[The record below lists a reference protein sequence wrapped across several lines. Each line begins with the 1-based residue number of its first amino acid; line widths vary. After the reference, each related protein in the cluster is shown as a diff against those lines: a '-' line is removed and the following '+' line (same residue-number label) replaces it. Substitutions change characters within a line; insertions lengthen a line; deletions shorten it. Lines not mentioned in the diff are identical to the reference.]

1 VIRLRRPS
9 WFAVALTL
17 AGMAIFV
24 RLGVW
29 QLDRA
34 DYKEQLLRRF
44 ATASSAP
51 LHDFA
56 SVQSGAPADSDPH
69 VRVRGRFVPDRY
81 YLIDDQIHAVRVG
94 TLVYAPF
101 QPQDGQ
107 RLLLVDLGFLAHAG
121 GNDRQPHLPPLPAAE
136 TTLTGLYAP
145 PPATGLRLG
154 GNALAKQSRWPKTA
168 VYLDLD
174 QVASDLHTS
183 LYPRVLLLDPDP
195 ATPYL
200 RQWTPATMPPARH
213 RGYAFQWFS
222 FALAALVIFLI
233 LHRRRDPKPDDD
245 SEHDHNDHA

>member
-1 VIRLRRPS
+1 MIRLRRPS
-9 WFAVALTL
+9 WFAMALTL

-29 QLDRA
+29 QLHRA

-69 VRVRGRFVPDRY
+69 LRVRGRFLADRY
-81 YLIDDQIHAVRVG
+81 YLVDDQIHADRVG

-101 QPQDGQ
+101 QPQGEQ
-107 RLLLVDLGFLAHAG
+107 RLLLVDLGFLAHPG
-121 GNDRQPHLPPLPAAE
+121 ENERQPRLPPLPAGA

-145 PPATGLRLG
+145 APATGLRLG
-154 GNALAKQSRWPKTA
+154 GNALAKQSQWPKTA

-174 QVASDLHTS
+174 QVAADLRAP

-222 FALAALVIFLI
+222 FALAALAIFVI
-233 LHRRRDPKPDDD
+233 LHRRRDPKTDTDRK
-245 SEHDHNDHA
+245 HDNDHE

>member
-1 VIRLRRPS
+1 VLRLRRPS
-9 WFAVALTL
+9 WFAVLLTL

-34 DYKEQLLRRF
+34 AYKEQLLRRF

-51 LHDFA
+51 LRDFA
-56 SVQSGAPADSDPH
+56 GVQSGAPADSDPH
-69 VRVRGRFVPDRY
+69 VRVRGWFVSDRY
-81 YLIDDQIHAVRVG
+81 YLIDDQIHADRVG
-94 TLVYAPF
+94 TQVYAPF
-101 QPQDGQ
+101 QPRGES
-107 RLLLVDLGFLAHAG
+107 RVLLVDLGFLAHGNG
-121 GNDRQPHLPPLPAAE
+121 GERLPHLPPLADGAV
-136 TTLTGLYAP
+136 TLTGLYAP

-154 GNALAKQSRWPKTA
+154 GNALAKQSQWPKLA

-174 QVASDLHTS
+174 QVAADLHAS

-195 ATPYL
+195 ATPYV

-222 FALAALVIFLI
+222 FAFAALVIFLI
-233 LHRRRDPKPDDD
+233 LHRRRDTTTDTQDD
-245 SEHDHNDHA
+245 HDHDPR